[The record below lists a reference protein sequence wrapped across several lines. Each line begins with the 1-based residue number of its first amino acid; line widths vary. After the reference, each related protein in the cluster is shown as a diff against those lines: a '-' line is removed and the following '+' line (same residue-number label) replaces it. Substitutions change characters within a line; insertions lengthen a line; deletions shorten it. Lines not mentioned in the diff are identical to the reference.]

1 VPKAAGFPDERTTR
15 LGGPKVLLLGDSIRM
30 SYQGLV
36 RRALD
41 GRAQVVGPEENGQ
54 YSGYTLERLDGWLA
68 ELGVPDVVHWNNGI
82 HDVGHNPARSPVQFP
97 LEEYLSNLRAILEKL
112 RSTGARVIWASTT
125 PVHPARPFV
134 DDEWSWRNSEIDRY
148 NAAAGE
154 LMASEGAA
162 FDDLHAVVA
171 SDPGRCRAEDMLHLS
186 RKGARKC
193 AGAVA
198 GAVSAVLD
206 AADGSR

>member
-1 VPKAAGFPDERTTR
+1 
-15 LGGPKVLLLGDSIRM
+15 M

-41 GRAQVVGPEENGQ
+41 GRAEVVGPEENGQ

-68 ELGVPDVVHWNNGI
+68 DLGVPDVVHWNNGI

-97 LEEYLSNLRAILEKL
+97 IEEYLSNLRAIIEKL

-134 DDEWSWRNSEIDRY
+134 DDAWSWRNNEIDRY

-171 SDPGRCRAEDMLHLS
+171 SDPGRCLAEDMLHLS
-186 RKGARKC
+186 GEGARKC